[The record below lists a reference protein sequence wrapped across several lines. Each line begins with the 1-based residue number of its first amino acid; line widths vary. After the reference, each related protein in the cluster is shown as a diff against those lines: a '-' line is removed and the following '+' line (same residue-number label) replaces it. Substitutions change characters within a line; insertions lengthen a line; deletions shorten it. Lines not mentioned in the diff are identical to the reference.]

1 MARPTR
7 IDFPG
12 ALFHVITRGNQ
23 RRRIFRDAADYA
35 KYEALLERYQ
45 HRFGFRLYA
54 YVLMPNHVHLL
65 LETGRVPLAKAM
77 QGLQQSYTAYFN
89 RRYRL
94 VGHCFQGRYKAILC
108 DRDAYLLTLV
118 RYLHL
123 NPLRAGLV
131 QRLGRWRY
139 SSHGAYLESSHPG
152 WVSVEPVLSQFGR
165 SRAQART
172 AYQRFMAEGVDE
184 GHRDDLYEAIEQ
196 RYLGDEA
203 FIEATDRKAKIQP
216 DRPRLRLTLEDC
228 LRVTCQ
234 VMGVRPAAIPTRDR
248 GRNLTTART
257 IVAYMGKEL
266 AGITYTETGRA
277 LRRAP
282 VTLSIQVQRLR
293 KQLEA
298 NPALAQIVARIEG
311 RLRRNKGLKA

>member
-12 ALFHVITRGNQ
+12 ALFHVIARGNQ
-23 RRRIFRDAADYA
+23 RRRNFRDPADYA

-45 HRFGFRLYA
+45 HQFGFSLYA

-65 LETGRVPLAKAM
+65 LETGKVPLARVM
-77 QGLQQSYTAYFN
+77 QGVQQSYTAYFN
-89 RRYRL
+89 KRYRL
-94 VGHCFQGRYKAILC
+94 SGHCFQGRYKGILC
-108 DRDAYLLTLV
+108 NQDAYLLTLV

-131 QRLGRWRY
+131 RRLGEWRW
-139 SSHGAYLESSHPG
+139 SSHRAYLNVSRPG
-152 WVSVEPVLSQFGR
+152 WVAVDPVLSQFAR
-165 SRAQART
+165 NRAQARI
-172 AYQRFMAEGVDE
+172 AYQRFMAEGVGE
-184 GHRDDLYEAIEQ
+184 GHRTDLYEAIEQ

-203 FIEATDRKAKIQP
+203 FIAATERKAKIRP

-228 LRVTCQ
+228 IRVTCE
-234 VMGVRPAAIPTRDR
+234 VMSVRPPALQTPYR
-248 GRNLTTART
+248 GRNLTTVRT

-266 AGITYTETGRA
+266 AGITYVETARA

-282 VTLSIQVQRLR
+282 VTLSLQVQRLR
-293 KQLEA
+293 KRLEA
-298 NPALAQIVARIEG
+298 NPALAHTVARVEE
-311 RLRRNKGLKA
+311 RLRRNKGIKA